1 MSAAVLGA
9 PISTT
14 IMIFELTGDY
24 RLTLSVLVAVVIS
37 TLMTKSLHGPSYF
50 LWVLA
55 HRGVVLQGGHE
66 VGALEQP
73 ELNTL
78 IRHDHSILNE
88 SDSLSSLRDTLVLA
102 VNGEVFVEAR
112 GKFSGRLMLSDM
124 GKMAYNEEYDTQ
136 KTVID
141 LVKVTDLFVYE
152 TDTLDDAVQVF
163 SGGED
168 SLVAVLDAPDTKRI
182 VGCLHE
188 RDVIRAQLAYVR
200 RLEQLREDEH

>member
-1 MSAAVLGA
+1 
-9 PISTT
+9 
-14 IMIFELTGDY
+14 
-24 RLTLSVLVAVVIS
+24 
-37 TLMTKSLHGPSYF
+37 
-50 LWVLA
+50 
-55 HRGVVLQGGHE
+55 
-66 VGALEQP
+66 
-73 ELNTL
+73 
-78 IRHDHSILNE
+78 
-88 SDSLSSLRDTLVLA
+88 
-102 VNGEVFVEAR
+102 
-112 GKFSGRLMLSDM
+112 M
-124 GKMAYNEEYDTQ
+124 GKMAYNEEYDMQ

-200 RLEQLREDEH
+200 RLERLREDEH